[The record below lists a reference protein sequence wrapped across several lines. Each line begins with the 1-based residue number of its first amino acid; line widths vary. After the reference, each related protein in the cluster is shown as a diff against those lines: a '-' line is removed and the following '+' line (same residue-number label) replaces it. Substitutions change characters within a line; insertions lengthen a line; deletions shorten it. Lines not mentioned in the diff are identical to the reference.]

1 MTELEN
7 LKIKLFDLVECISVL
22 ETKPN
27 GDTLVFTKEQLLSY
41 SRFLIDEITKGVI
54 EDIKRN
60 IDQDVIDESIELEMG
75 YNREIDVRID
85 ERGLQHQI
93 IASIE
98 DSVTVDIE
106 DLVDNTLSIVFPTN
120 D

>member
-7 LKIKLFDLVECISVL
+7 LKAKLFELVECVGAL

-27 GDTLVFTKEQLLSY
+27 GDVLVFTKEQLLTY
-41 SRFLIDEITKGVI
+41 SKFLIDDITKGVI

-60 IDQDVIDESIELEMG
+60 IDQDMIDESIELEMG

-98 DSVTVDIE
+98 ESVTVDIE
-106 DLVDNTLSIVFPTN
+106 DLVDNTLNIVFH
-120 D
+120 